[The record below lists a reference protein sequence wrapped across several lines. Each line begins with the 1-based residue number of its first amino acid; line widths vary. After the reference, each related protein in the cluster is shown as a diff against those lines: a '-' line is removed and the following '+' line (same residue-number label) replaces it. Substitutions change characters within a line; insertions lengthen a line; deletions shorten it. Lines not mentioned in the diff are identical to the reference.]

1 MMKMKLLTFT
11 AIVAGILT
19 IGSAANA
26 ATCEGG
32 TLATGENGHE
42 YCRSNLRMNWW
53 SAYAWCEANGRHMAS
68 MYEICPDW
76 DGSTGENKCTNYNS
90 QLKSGLWTS
99 TPYQADKA
107 FKITEWRKSV
117 GLDNR
122 TDSSNYYALCY

>member
-1 MMKMKLLTFT
+1 MK
-11 AIVAGILT
+11 ILT
-19 IGSAANA
+19 ALTIAAIALNVSGA
-26 ATCEGG
+26 LAETCEGG
-32 TLATGENGHE
+32 SLATGENGHE

-53 SAYAWCEANGRHMAS
+53 SAYAWCEANSRHMAS

-90 QLKSGLWTS
+90 QLENGLWTS